1 MRSAANPRRND
12 DSLARMLAAVAAASL
27 ATISGAPA
35 TKPTM
40 PATMQSHHK
49 PPAVLAWA
57 RGDTSKIL
65 FVISVVLTVY
75 FSLGVRG
82 AMRRRDRT
90 RLRNWH
96 LGALNQK
103 PEHNREFS
111 KQNWL
116 RPFERGFVV
125 TGKEQRC
132 NAQSHVAETVDH

>member
-1 MRSAANPRRND
+1 MRSATNPRRKND
-12 DSLARMLAAVAAASL
+12 SFARMFVAVAVASL
-27 ATISGAPA
+27 VTISGAPA

-49 PPAVLAWA
+49 PPAALAWA

-65 FVISVVLTVY
+65 FVISGVLTIY

-96 LGALNQK
+96 LCSFNQK
-103 PEHNREFS
+103 PEHDRELS
-111 KQNWL
+111 KQDRL
-116 RPFERGFVV
+116 RPVESGSVV
-125 TGKEQRC
+125 RRKK
-132 NAQSHVAETVDH
+132 

>member
-1 MRSAANPRRND
+1 MRSAENPRRNN
-12 DSLARMLAAVAAASL
+12 DSLARMLPAVAAASL
-27 ATISGAPA
+27 VTISGAPA

-49 PPAVLAWA
+49 PPAALAWA

-65 FVISVVLTVY
+65 FVISGVLTVY

-96 LGALNQK
+96 LCSLNQK
-103 PEHNREFS
+103 PEHNGQFA
-111 KQNWL
+111 KQDWL
-116 RPFERGFVV
+116 RPAESEPVV
-125 TGKEQRC
+125 FRE
-132 NAQSHVAETVDH
+132 E